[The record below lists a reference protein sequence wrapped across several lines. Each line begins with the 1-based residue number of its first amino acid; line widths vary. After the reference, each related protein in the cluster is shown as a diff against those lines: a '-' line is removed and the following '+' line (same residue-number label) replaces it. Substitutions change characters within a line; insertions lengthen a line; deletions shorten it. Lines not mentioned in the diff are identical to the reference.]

1 MADGLT
7 CVGAIAGAFGVKG
20 DVRIKSF
27 CAVPDDIGAYSP
39 FVTED
44 GKQQF
49 KIKISR
55 AIKNG
60 FAGRIEGMDNREEI
74 EALKGTRLY
83 VETSRLPELPDDEF
97 YHSDLIGLEVFDT
110 GGEKLGVVRAVHDH
124 GAGDLLE
131 VFGQGWT
138 STVLLP
144 FTREAVPTID
154 MGAKRI
160 IADPPDGL
168 FPDGK

>member
-1 MADGLT
+1 
-7 CVGAIAGAFGVKG
+7 
-20 DVRIKSF
+20 VR
-27 CAVPDDIGAYSP
+27 
-39 FVTED
+39 
-44 GKQQF
+44 
-49 KIKISR
+49 
-55 AIKNG
+55 
-60 FAGRIEGMDNREEI
+60 
-74 EALKGTRLY
+74 
-83 VETSRLPELPDDEF
+83 
-97 YHSDLIGLEVFDT
+97 
-110 GGEKLGVVRAVHDH
+110 
-124 GAGDLLE
+124 DLLE